1 MKDLKKT
8 LEEIYQT
15 SPYLQFKNKTHFNK
29 KKVGKSTYGEI
40 TQIGTNNIVEKF
52 KDYFNTNTVFYDLGS
67 GLGKMVIHIGVEYGV
82 KKSIG
87 IEYSKERYEGALF
100 LKESF
105 AKEHNNIEFH
115 CGNYI
120 LHDLSDATVIYLD
133 NTCFPDEIFLRMYEG
148 LTKGC
153 LILYKKT
160 IRKGLI
166 PNQNIIKDLAV
177 RTYKQNDLMWTIKK

>member
-115 CGNYI
+115 CGNYT